1 MITGLE
7 HLGIAVKNLDDALE
21 VFQRILGLKV
31 EEVQIF
37 EDQKVKIAFL
47 LAGETKIEL
56 LEPTDEDSPVG
67 KFIEKRGEGIH
78 HLAFTVADVETALR
92 KVKEE
97 GIAVVDE
104 KPRIGAQGFK
114 VAFLHP
120 KSTMS
125 VLVELCQK

>member
-7 HLGIAVKNLDDALE
+7 HVGIAVKNLDDALE